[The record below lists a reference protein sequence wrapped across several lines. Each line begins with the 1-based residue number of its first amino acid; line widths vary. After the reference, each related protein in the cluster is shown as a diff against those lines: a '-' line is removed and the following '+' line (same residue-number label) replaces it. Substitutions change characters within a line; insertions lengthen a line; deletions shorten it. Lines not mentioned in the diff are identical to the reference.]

1 MTTEIET
8 PATGDRVDVAAAQY
22 AFGHSFL
29 AGPGTV
35 LENRDVMSRE
45 RKELV
50 IRFDSGVTGIF
61 KEDVLKPLLILV
73 TPGEPR

>member
-1 MTTEIET
+1 MTIEIKT
-8 PATGDRVDVAAAQY
+8 PLPGDRVNVAAAQY
-22 AFGHSFL
+22 ASGPSFL

-45 RKELV
+45 REEII

-61 KEDVLKPLLILV
+61 KLAFLNELLI
-73 TPGEPR
+73 PAEEN